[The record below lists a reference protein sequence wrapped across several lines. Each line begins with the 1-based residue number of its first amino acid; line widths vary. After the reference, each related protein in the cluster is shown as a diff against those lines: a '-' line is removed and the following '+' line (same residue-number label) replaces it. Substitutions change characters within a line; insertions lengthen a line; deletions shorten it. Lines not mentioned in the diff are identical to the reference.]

1 MKTRFARLAER
12 FMHLNKVEK
21 ELRSMIHRMDGLC
34 QCKDKPVEMILLDEA
49 LIMDTHIYH
58 DAWHKR
64 SGHGTIST
72 HWLPDTHWHRDI
84 LSVDDIVVTGVHTT
98 THPRVT
104 EEVVV
109 SERRIGGGGVHYGAK
124 HVVKEEHDV
133 TTYRDGM
140 KTSHTDDIVETT
152 RTGRGTVTQ

>member
-1 MKTRFARLAER
+1 M
-12 FMHLNKVEK
+12 
-21 ELRSMIHRMDGLC
+21 G
-34 QCKDKPVEMILLDEA
+34 
-49 LIMDTHIYH
+49 IYH

-84 LSVDDIVVTGVHTT
+84 LSVDDIVVTGIHTT

-109 SERRIGGGGVHYGAK
+109 TGSRSYPRVTEEVVVSDRRVGGGGIHYGKAR
-124 HVVKEEHDV
+124 VVKEEHDV
-133 TTYRDGM
+133 TTYRDGK

-152 RTGRGTVTQ
+152 RTGRGMVSQRVEHDVDTYQGGR